1 MLVEIYG
8 MENCI
13 YCDDA
18 VDLAAENQLP
28 ILYRELYKEFQMEE
42 FVTLFPSAK
51 TFPQIVVDGIHVGGY
66 ADFQEVMEMA
76 SE

>member
-13 YCDDA
+13 YFDDA

>member
-1 MLVEIYG
+1 
-8 MENCI
+8 
-13 YCDDA
+13 
-18 VDLAAENQLP
+18 
-28 ILYRELYKEFQMEE
+28 MEE